1 MSDREVREV
10 READGTTQ
18 VERGVTAESH
28 GAVVGGASLDCDREC
43 AAALAALFADL

>member
-1 MSDREVREV
+1 MSDRKVK
-10 READGTTQ
+10 EADGTTQ
-18 VERGVTAESH
+18 VERRATSESH